1 MNMKKVTRVLT
12 AILAL
17 ILMCSMAAV
26 SASAAVSQ
34 PASKSVT
41 ASAAVSQPASKSVS
55 AVAAGAQPA
64 SNQAVASATA
74 SQHAS
79 NQAVAS
85 ATASQ
90 PASNQ
95 PATYSTTASQPL
107 NVPAGL
113 MLPGDRKIP
122 TFISPYH
129 YSKELPPTLTFGDLN
144 FSNPAV
150 ERATQVYLAA
160 TKQLTRQTNTPSFKM
175 DTGDG
180 SIDVYT
186 IQPDDTQTRPAIL
199 YCHGGGFMFPVQANQ
214 IAFSKI
220 FVEKTGARVFLPDY
234 RCAPEYPFPTPFED
248 CYETYLYMLN
258 HADELHIDPKKI
270 IVYGDSAGGSL
281 AAAVCQKAR
290 DEHVQAPAAQMLI
303 YPVTDNSQTTKSL
316 DEYAYGAWS
325 KTSNRQMWEIYLKNG
340 DYGEL
345 QYAAPLQAKDF
356 SNLPK
361 AYVEPS
367 EIDAL
372 RDEGIAYADKLKSAG
387 NDVTVNIIKGAY
399 HGFDGQL
406 FSPLTRRVFETRT
419 QFMNAVF
426 QK

>member
-1 MNMKKVTRVLT
+1 MKKVTRVLT
-12 AILAL
+12 AVLAL
-17 ILMCSMAAV
+17 ILMCSMMAV
-26 SASAAVSQ
+26 SASATALQ
-34 PASKSVT
+34 TAPKSVAT
-41 ASAAVSQPASKSVS
+41 SAAALQT
-55 AVAAGAQPA
+55 AAK
-64 SNQAVASATA
+64 TA
-74 SQHAS
+74 A
-79 NQAVAS
+79 AS

-90 PASNQ
+90 PV
-95 PATYSTTASQPL
+95 

-113 MLPGDRKIP
+113 MLPGDSKIP

-150 ERATQVYLAA
+150 ERATQVYLAT

-248 CYETYLYMLN
+248 CYKTYLYMLN

-340 DYGEL
+340 DNGQL

-367 EIDAL
+367 EMDAL

-399 HGFDGQL
+399 HGFDAQL
-406 FSPLTRRVFETRT
+406 FSPLTKRVFEIRT